1 MQTWGCTWGTKRGKK
16 NERRQREEGTESE
29 CYKQEGTE
37 SRGCRELGGSQ
48 PLGGNTEKKGAKE
61 SKGRTDMGG
70 HAIRVIYSN
79 LKTLQANLL
88 RGTGVFWAVNIPE
101 VAGRGRGRGEEREW
115 PFQ

>member
-1 MQTWGCTWGTKRGKK
+1 
-16 NERRQREEGTESE
+16 
-29 CYKQEGTE
+29 
-37 SRGCRELGGSQ
+37 
-48 PLGGNTEKKGAKE
+48 
-61 SKGRTDMGG
+61 MGG

-101 VAGRGRGRGEEREW
+101 VAGRGRGRGEDREW